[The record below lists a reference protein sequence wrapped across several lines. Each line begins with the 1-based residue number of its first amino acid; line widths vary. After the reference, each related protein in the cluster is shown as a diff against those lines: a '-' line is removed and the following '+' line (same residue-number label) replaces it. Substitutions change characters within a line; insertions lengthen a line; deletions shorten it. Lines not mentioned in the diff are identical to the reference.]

1 MEVHILGVG
10 NKIKYKDKDFMLVL
24 IKIFSKATLWMVKSM
39 DLGFKYYKMEINF
52 KVIGRMILN
61 KDKVEY
67 HLKTVLIKL

>member
-1 MEVHILGVG
+1 
-10 NKIKYKDKDFMLVL
+10 
-24 IKIFSKATLWMVKSM
+24 MVKSM